1 MDSTEKIPV
10 YVKIVNGKTI
20 CICPVGAKKCKGN
33 CTREIVTRDKFA
45 GWKGTMRRDRY
56 GR

>member
-1 MDSTEKIPV
+1 MEETEKIPV
-10 YVKIVNGKTI
+10 YIKIIKGKTV
-20 CICPVGAKKCKGN
+20 CVCHASAKKCK
-33 CTREIVTRDKFA
+33 CDCPRDILTRDKFA

>member
-1 MDSTEKIPV
+1 MNNTEKIPV
-10 YVKIVNGKTI
+10 FIKIIKGKTV
-20 CICPVGAKKCKGN
+20 CVCHASAKKCK
-33 CTREIVTRDKFA
+33 CDCPRDILTRDKFA